1 MSIVNFVKSALLGL
15 LKMISPERHARMIGV
30 NLGKNC
36 LVYRSMEWPSEPYLI
51 TIGNHVQLTRGVA
64 IHTHGGGHAVRRIV
78 PDFDTFGKVVIK
90 DWAYI
95 GSHSQIMPG
104 VTIGEGAMVAAGSV
118 VTKSVP
124 DGVVVGGNPAKVIC
138 TVKEYLSRNI
148 KYNVHTQGLSE
159 RDKKHRLL
167 SMDGKKFLKK

>member
-1 MSIVNFVKSALLGL
+1 MASPVKY
-15 LKMISPERHARMIGV
+15 ARRIGV

-36 LVYRSMEWPSEPYLI
+36 LIYRSIEWPTEPYLI
-51 TIGNHVQLTRGVA
+51 TIGNNVQLTRGVA
-64 IHTHGGGHAVRRIV
+64 IHTHGGGHTVRRIV

-95 GSHSQIMPG
+95 GSHAQIMPG

-124 DGVVVGGNPAKVIC
+124 NGMVVGGNPAKIIC
-138 TVKEYLSRNI
+138 SVEDYLKRNMQ
-148 KYNVHTQGLSE
+148 YNVHTKGVSE
-159 RDKKHRLL
+159 VEKKKRLL
-167 SMDGKKFLKK
+167 ALPDDSFVRK

>member
-1 MSIVNFVKSALLGL
+1 M
-15 LKMISPERHARMIGV
+15 LKRIINYIYSMISPVKYARRIGV
-30 NLGKNC
+30 NLGNNC
-36 LVYRSMEWPSEPYLI
+36 LIYRSIEWPSEPYLI

-64 IHTHGGGHAVRRIV
+64 IHTHGGGHAVRRIL
-78 PDFDTFGKVVIK
+78 PDFDTFGKVDIK

-124 DGVVVGGNPAKVIC
+124 NGMVVGGNPAKIIC
-138 TVKEYLSRNI
+138 SVEDYLKRNMQ
-148 KYNVHTQGLSE
+148 YNVHTKGVSE
-159 RDKKHRLL
+159 VEKKKRLL
-167 SMDGKKFLKK
+167 ALPDDSFVRK